1 MNIKQAKQEI
11 TNTLKAY
18 LAKDQLGNY
27 LIPTVRQRPVLLM
40 GPPGVGKT
48 QIMEQIAAETGVGLV
63 AYTITHHT
71 RQSAIGLPFIEK
83 RTYGGEEVSVT
94 EYTMSE
100 ILSSV
105 YQLMERTGLQEGIL
119 FLDEINCVSETLA
132 PMMLQFLQCK
142 TFGNQALPEGWLIV
156 AAGNPP
162 EYNKSVRDFDVVT
175 LDRVK
180 RIDVEEDYGVWK
192 EYARRKN
199 LHGAILSYLDIK
211 KDNFYR
217 IENTAD
223 GLQFATARGWEDLSE
238 LLYAYETLGIRA
250 DREVVGQ
257 YIQMPRIAK
266 DFANYLEMFYK
277 YQKTYHVE
285 GILSGTWENITVL
298 ELREAPFDE
307 KLSVMGLVLSRLSEE
322 ARNTRCQDA
331 LTDALHKE
339 YARRKNLHG
348 AILSYLD
355 IKKDNFYRIENTA
368 DGLQFAT
375 ARGWEDLSEL
385 LYAYETLGIRADR
398 EVVGQYIQMPRIAKD
413 FANYLEMFY
422 KYQKTYHVEGILS
435 GTWENI
441 TVLELR
447 EAPFDEK
454 LSVMGLVLSRLSEE
468 ARNTR
473 CQDALTDAL
482 HTSLTE
488 FREKI
493 ADAPPLTVLDQLL
506 WKRRTAMKQAKEA
519 GQLDKESRDL
529 KQREINAL
537 EDYRQRLDREAVAP
551 EGAMDAVRGWF
562 GEEVERR
569 KAVAMETKDMFD
581 NAFRFLETTFGNSQ
595 ELVIFVTEITVGYNT
610 SWFVEQF
617 GCDAYFRHNRE
628 LLFDS
633 TRHRIREEI
642 AAAKAAEQEEN
653 T

>member
-1 MNIKQAKQEI
+1 MTMNIKEAKEQI
-11 TNTLKAY
+11 KNAMTAY
-18 LAKDQLGNY
+18 FTKDEFGSY
-27 LIPTVRQRPVLLM
+27 AVPVEKQRPVFLM
-40 GPPGVGKT
+40 GPPGIGKT
-48 QIMEQIAAETGVGLV
+48 AIMEQIAQELDVCLV
-63 AYTITHHT
+63 SYSMTHHT
-71 RQSAIGLPFIEK
+71 RQSALGLPFIEK
-83 RTYGGEEVSVT
+83 KVFNRKEYQVS

-100 ILSSV
+100 IIASV
-105 YQLMERTGLQEGIL
+105 YETMEATGKKEGIL

-199 LHGAILSYLDIK
+199 LHGAI
-211 KDNFYR
+211 R
-217 IENTAD
+217 
-223 GLQFATARGWEDLSE
+223 
-238 LLYAYETLGIRA
+238 
-250 DREVVGQ
+250 
-257 YIQMPRIAK
+257 
-266 DFANYLEMFYK
+266 
-277 YQKTYHVE
+277 
-285 GILSGTWENITVL
+285 
-298 ELREAPFDE
+298 
-307 KLSVMGLVLSRLSEE
+307 
-322 ARNTRCQDA
+322 
-331 LTDALHKE
+331 
-339 YARRKNLHG
+339 
-348 AILSYLD
+348 SYLD

-595 ELVIFVTEITVGYNT
+595 ELVIFVTEITAGYDT

>member
-1 MNIKQAKQEI
+1 MTMNIKEAKEQI
-11 TNTLKAY
+11 KNAMTAY
-18 LAKDQLGNY
+18 FTKDEFGSY
-27 LIPTVRQRPVLLM
+27 AVPVEKQRPVFLM
-40 GPPGVGKT
+40 GPPGIGKT
-48 QIMEQIAAETGVGLV
+48 AIMEQIAQELDVCLV
-63 AYTITHHT
+63 SYSMTHHT
-71 RQSAIGLPFIEK
+71 RQSALGLPFIEK
-83 RTYGGEEVSVT
+83 KVFNRKEYQVS

-100 ILSSV
+100 IIASV
-105 YQLMERTGLQEGIL
+105 YETMEATGKKEGIL

-180 RIDVEEDYGVWK
+180 RIDVEEDYGVW
-192 EYARRKN
+192 
-199 LHGAILSYLDIK
+199 
-211 KDNFYR
+211 
-217 IENTAD
+217 
-223 GLQFATARGWEDLSE
+223 
-238 LLYAYETLGIRA
+238 
-250 DREVVGQ
+250 
-257 YIQMPRIAK
+257 
-266 DFANYLEMFYK
+266 
-277 YQKTYHVE
+277 
-285 GILSGTWENITVL
+285 
-298 ELREAPFDE
+298 
-307 KLSVMGLVLSRLSEE
+307 
-322 ARNTRCQDA
+322 
-331 LTDALHKE
+331 KE

-610 SWFVEQF
+610 SWFVEKF